1 MHKDTRDIIAIPTF
15 NRIRHLVA
23 CLRCL
28 RQARG
33 LERYRVFVRD
43 DASSEFGADEIA
55 RLIPEATSIERNVVN
70 LGPDANQLLLFR
82 DCLEAGARRIL
93 VLDSDMLVSPSILE
107 FTEQAFE
114 RTGGFLGLYN
124 SLLHGKRRD
133 MDCDLIEK
141 WSVGGTA
148 TCWESGLMGRVIDRC
163 ERDLTQTWDW
173 IANAELNETRTPIIV
188 SRRSYAQHLGIMG
201 VNNGVFGKIDYGLGF
216 IIETDDQ
223 ARFMAETFDD
233 LMSRQRQVAASKRK
247 TKLKAWYKPRFLEVL
262 KRIRQRPD
270 DA

>member
-23 CLRCL
+23 CIGCL

-33 LERYRVFVRD
+33 LDRYRIFIRD

-55 RLIPEATSIERNVVN
+55 KLVPQAARIERNANN
-70 LGPDANQLLLFR
+70 LGPDSNQMLLFR

-93 VLDSDMLVSPSILE
+93 VLDSDMLVSPAILE
-107 FTEQAFE
+107 FTEEAFE
-114 RTGGFLGLYN
+114 RSDGFLGLYN
-124 SLLHGKRRD
+124 SLLHEKRRD
-133 MDCDLIEK
+133 LDRDLIEK
-141 WSVGGTA
+141 WSVGGAA
-148 TCWESGLMGRVIDRC
+148 TCWQADLMSRVIDRC
-163 ERDLTQTWDW
+163 EGDRTQTWDW
-173 IANAELNETRTPIIV
+173 TATAELRETQTRIIV

-201 VNNGVFGKIDYGLGF
+201 VNNGVFGRIDYGLGF

-233 LMSRQRQVAASKRK
+233 LMCRQRQFAVPNRK
-247 TKLKAWYKPRFLEVL
+247 TKKAWLKLRLLEAL
-262 KRIRQRPD
+262 KKIRQRPGD
-270 DA
+270 D